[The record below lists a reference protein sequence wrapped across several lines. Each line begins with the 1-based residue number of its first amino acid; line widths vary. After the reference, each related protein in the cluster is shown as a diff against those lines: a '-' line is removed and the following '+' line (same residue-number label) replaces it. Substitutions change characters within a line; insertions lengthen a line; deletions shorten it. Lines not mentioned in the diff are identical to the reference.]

1 VKRSEAFQ
9 NLAVGLLV
17 VCALSVTGLVA
28 RRELAPSTARGS
40 PSASVLQI
48 DSEIAQELT
57 ARGHEVGPKGAR
69 LKIVEFVDLQCPF
82 CAIVEDALRSALR
95 PFGDSV
101 AVVVRHFPLQTI
113 HPHAWAAALAA
124 ECAAAE
130 GKFEPFVRAAYAS
143 QDSLGILDWGELGR
157 RAGVARAD
165 RFVDCVDEARF
176 ADRIREDMAAATR
189 AGVRGT
195 PTFVV
200 GRSMFM
206 GDPSQPVFGELI
218 RESLGSTSGR

>member
-1 VKRSEAFQ
+1 MKRSEAFQ
-9 NLAVGLLV
+9 NVAVGVLV
-17 VCALSVTGLVA
+17 MCALAVTGLVA

-40 PSASVLQI
+40 PSAPVIPI
-48 DSEIAQELT
+48 DLEIAQRLT
-57 ARGHEVGPKGAR
+57 AGGHLLGSERAR

-82 CAIVEDALRSALR
+82 CAMVEEALHSALR

-113 HPHAWAAALAA
+113 HPHAWTAALAA

-130 GKFEPFVRAAYAS
+130 GRFEAFVRAAYAS
-143 QDSLGILDWGELGR
+143 QDSLGIVSWGELGR
-157 RAGVARAD
+157 RAGVPSAD
-165 RFVDCVDEARF
+165 RFVDCVDEGRF
-176 ADRIREDMAAATR
+176 ADRIREDMAAASG

-200 GRSMFM
+200 GRNMFM
-206 GDPSQPVFGELI
+206 GDPSQPVFADLI
-218 RESLGSTSGR
+218 RESLGKRR